1 MEDGSLRLAMLFPLI
16 SPTFLITF
24 SYVVRNLE
32 LLFISHLCLL
42 ICHNILVL
50 SDRERKFRLVDIF
63 KEVFEFSVAHTVGGH
78 LPFQPGSIIYYL
90 VKAPL
95 SLSPRA
101 RLIFL

>member
-1 MEDGSLRLAMLFPLI
+1 MHFSFVSPYLPQHTSSLGKKKKKK
-16 SPTFLITF
+16 
-24 SYVVRNLE
+24 
-32 LLFISHLCLL
+32 C
-42 ICHNILVL
+42 
-50 SDRERKFRLVDIF
+50 RLVSFF
-63 KEVFEFSVAHTVGGH
+63 KEVFEFSEAHTVGGH